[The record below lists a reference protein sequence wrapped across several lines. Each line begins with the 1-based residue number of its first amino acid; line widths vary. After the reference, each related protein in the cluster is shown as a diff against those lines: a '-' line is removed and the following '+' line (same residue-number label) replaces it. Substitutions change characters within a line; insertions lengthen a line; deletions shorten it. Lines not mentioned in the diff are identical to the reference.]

1 MSTIEIEIPYGSEI
15 VQATLPAGKLLGSLD
30 VTDTPGLVDRDRAI
44 RETIDAP
51 IGIEKSIFQIVNP
64 GESVAIVVPD
74 SFRTAR
80 IEQVLPIL
88 VEGLIESVISES
100 DITFVY
106 ATGTHR

>member
-1 MSTIEIEIPYGSEI
+1 MSTIEIEIPYGREI

-51 IGIEKSIFQIVNP
+51 IGIEKSISQIVNP
-64 GESVAIVVPD
+64 GETVSIVVPD